1 MKKFMLR
8 IYLIIMNLT
17 IISSFVFVARINRV
31 VEEIPY
37 DLTMI
42 IALSIML
49 TGTII
54 GVVLSLTLHDL
65 ARSQDEVQK
74 MEWRAKE
81 KLRQANEFVE
91 AIEKIAVK
99 KAGFTL
105 EEIKKQIKINKK

>member
-1 MKKFMLR
+1 
-8 IYLIIMNLT
+8 
-17 IISSFVFVARINRV
+17 
-31 VEEIPY
+31 
-37 DLTMI
+37 
-42 IALSIML
+42 
-49 TGTII
+49 
-54 GVVLSLTLHDL
+54 
-65 ARSQDEVQK
+65 

>member
-81 KLRQANEFVE
+81 KLRQA
-91 AIEKIAVK
+91 IEKIAVK
-99 KAGFTL
+99 KDGELDTIYVGL
-105 EEIKKQIKINKK
+105 LNNGKVR

>member
-1 MKKFMLR
+1 
-8 IYLIIMNLT
+8 MNLT

-81 KLRQANEFVE
+81 KLRQA
-91 AIEKIAVK
+91 IEKIAVK
-99 KAGFTL
+99 KDGELDTIYVGL
-105 EEIKKQIKINKK
+105 LNNGKVR

>member
-81 KLRQANEFVE
+81 KLRQAMNLS
-91 AIEKIAVK
+91 KQLK
-99 KAGFTL
+99 KL
-105 EEIKKQIKINKK
+105 QLKKMVS